1 MIYWLYV
8 YELYHYMFIIFLG
21 ELKDNIDKLVEE
33 LRFVVKSEKEI
44 EDIIQV
50 LDSIVN
56 VSKTSIGGISCFLSS
71 SFSLVLN

>member
-1 MIYWLYV
+1 
-8 YELYHYMFIIFLG
+8 MFIIFLG

-56 VSKTSIGGISCFLSS
+56 VSKTSIGGISYFFVFQFQFRLKLI
-71 SFSLVLN
+71 FGKYI

>member
-1 MIYWLYV
+1 MVTFKQLSIS
-8 YELYHYMFIIFLG
+8 G
-21 ELKDNIDKLVEE
+21 ELKHNIAKLLEE

-56 VSKTSIGGISCFLSS
+56 ISKTSIGGIYQFL
-71 SFSLVLN
+71 

>member
-1 MIYWLYV
+1 
-8 YELYHYMFIIFLG
+8 MFIIFLG

-71 SFSLVLN
+71 NFSLDLN